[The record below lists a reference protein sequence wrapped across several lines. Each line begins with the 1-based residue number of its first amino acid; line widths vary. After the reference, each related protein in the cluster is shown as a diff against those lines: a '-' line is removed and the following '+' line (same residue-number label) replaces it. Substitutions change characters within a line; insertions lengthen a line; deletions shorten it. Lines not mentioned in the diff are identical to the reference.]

1 TVDRFQE
8 CFLGEGNVDVVAA
21 IRILHRHG
29 FDGCLIDDHVPH
41 MEGDGDAGWPERG
54 HAWSTGYLL
63 GLIRGVT
70 GT

>member
-1 TVDRFQE
+1 
-8 CFLGEGNVDVVAA
+8 
-21 IRILHRHG
+21 
-29 FDGCLIDDHVPH
+29 